1 VHQYLHLSSLNN
13 GKKAAFN
20 LLKVENLS
28 GGYDHQ
34 LIVKNVSFEVGK
46 GEMLGILGPNGS
58 GKSTLLKVMSGI
70 LHKSNGTVQIDG
82 KLLED
87 YPSKELAKKM
97 AVLPQ
102 LHSHA
107 FSHTVRETVS
117 LGRYPHQTGW
127 FTTWSEEDEAVVQ
140 EAMQQMGISRYE
152 RQSLDLLSGGEQQR
166 VFVAQAL
173 AQNAQILLLDE
184 PTNHLDIAHQKQ
196 LLDTIKT
203 QAIEKGITIVSV
215 FHDIN
220 LASLY
225 CDRLL
230 LLEKGEIK
238 ALGEPHEVVRK
249 NLIENVYNARVSTS
263 PHPEQPKPQVTIL
276 PDVHVKKD
284 YQPITSKNFQV
295 DDELVVFQSEY
306 QLRTWSSA
314 VINPGSGWYRTFVN
328 RRVDA
333 LYNIDNVQIEMQ
345 EFLTNHG
352 FSETETV
359 GMMTAVHT
367 KDAVIRE
374 YEGDFGSVV
383 IMVTAG
389 VGNAVDVSRAHEV
402 EAIQTI
408 GTINTWII
416 VNGELA
422 EEAFLQAVITA
433 TEAKTKA
440 LTAESVVDPR
450 TGTIATGTSTDS
462 VLIAATQ
469 MGEQIP
475 YAGPITEIG
484 KKIGLGVY
492 ECTVEAIKTYKIAKG
507 WNS

>member
-1 VHQYLHLSSLNN
+1 M
-13 GKKAAFN
+13 
-20 LLKVENLS
+20 LKVGNLS
-28 GGYDHQ
+28 GGYDHK

-70 LHKSNGTVQIDG
+70 LPMSSGDVLIEGKS
-82 KLLED
+82 LLS
-87 YPSKELAKKM
+87 YSSKELAKKM

-102 LHSHA
+102 LHSQA
-107 FSHTVRETVS
+107 FSHTVRDTVS
-117 LGRYPHQTGW
+117 LGRYPHQSGW
-127 FTTWSEEDEAVVQ
+127 FSSWSHEDEVAVM
-140 EAMQQMGISRYE
+140 EAMKLTAMEVYE
-152 RQSLDLLSGGEQQR
+152 HQLLDLLSGGEQQR

-173 AQNAQILLLDE
+173 AQQAPILLLDE

-203 QAIEKGITIVSV
+203 QTIEKGITVISV

-230 LLEKGEIK
+230 LMEQGEIK
-238 ALGEPHEVVRK
+238 AIGEPHEVVKK
-249 NLIENVYNARVSTS
+249 NQIETVYQARVSTN
-263 PHPEQPKPQVTIL
+263 PHPELPKPQITIL
-276 PDVHVKKD
+276 PDVNEKIVNDK
-284 YQPITSKNFQV
+284 ITTENFQV
-295 DDELVVFQSEY
+295 TDELVVFQAEK

-314 VINPGSGWYRTFVN
+314 VINAGSGWYRSFVN

-333 LYNIDNVQIEMQ
+333 QYNIDNAQMEMQ
-345 EFLTNHG
+345 EFLANHG

-359 GMMTAVHT
+359 GMMTAVQT
-367 KDAVIRE
+367 KDAVIKE
-374 YEGDFGSVV
+374 YVGDFGSVF

-389 VGNAVDVSRAHEV
+389 VGNAVDVSKAYEV
-402 EAIQTI
+402 ENFPVV

-416 VNGELA
+416 INGTLA

-440 LTAESVVDPR
+440 LTAESIMDPR

-462 VLIAATQ
+462 ILVAATQ
-469 MGEQIP
+469 QGSYIP

-484 KKIGLGVY
+484 KKIGLGVF
-492 ECTVEAIKTYKIAKG
+492 ECTVEAIQTYKKVKG
-507 WNS
+507 WV

>member
-1 VHQYLHLSSLNN
+1 M
-13 GKKAAFN
+13 
-20 LLKVENLS
+20 LKVGNLS
-28 GGYDHQ
+28 GGYDHK
-34 LIVKNVSFEVGK
+34 LIVKDVSFEVGK

-70 LHKSNGTVQIDG
+70 LPMSSGDVLIEGKS
-82 KLLED
+82 LLS
-87 YPSKELAKKM
+87 YSSKELAKKM

-102 LHSHA
+102 LHSQA
-107 FSHTVRETVS
+107 FSHTVRDTVS
-117 LGRYPHQTGW
+117 LGRYPHQSGW
-127 FTTWSEEDEAVVQ
+127 FSSWSHEDEVAVK
-140 EAMQQMGISRYE
+140 EAMKLTAMEVYE
-152 RQSLDLLSGGEQQR
+152 HQLLDLLSGGEQQR

-173 AQNAQILLLDE
+173 AQQAPILLLDE

-203 QAIEKGITIVSV
+203 QTIEKGITVISV

-230 LLEKGEIK
+230 LMEQGEIK
-238 ALGEPHEVVRK
+238 AIGEPHEVVKK
-249 NLIENVYNARVSTS
+249 NQIETVYQARVSTN
-263 PHPEQPKPQVTIL
+263 PHPELPKPQITIL
-276 PDVHVKKD
+276 PDVNEKIVND
-284 YQPITSKNFQV
+284 QVTTENFQV
-295 DDELVVFQSEY
+295 TDELVVFQAEK

-314 VINPGSGWYRTFVN
+314 VINAGSGWYRSFVN

-333 LYNIDNVQIEMQ
+333 QYNIDNAQMEMQ
-345 EFLTNHG
+345 EFLANHG

-359 GMMTAVHT
+359 GMMTAVQT
-367 KDAVIRE
+367 KDAVIKE
-374 YEGDFGSVV
+374 YEGDFGSVF

-389 VGNAVDVSRAHEV
+389 VGNAVDVSKAYEV
-402 EAIQTI
+402 ENFPVV

-416 VNGELA
+416 INGTLA

-440 LTAESVVDPR
+440 LTAESVMDPR

-462 VLIAATQ
+462 ILVAATQ
-469 MGEQIP
+469 QGSYIP

-484 KKIGLGVY
+484 KKIGLGVF
-492 ECTVEAIKTYKIAKG
+492 ECTVEAIQTYKKVKG
-507 WNS
+507 WV

>member
-1 VHQYLHLSSLNN
+1 MLQVRN
-13 GKKAAFN
+13 
-20 LLKVENLS
+20 VS
-28 GGYDHQ
+28 GGYDHK

-58 GKSTLLKVMSGI
+58 GKSTLLKVISGI
-70 LHKSNGTVQIDG
+70 LHMAAGEVLIEGKS
-82 KLLED
+82 LRSHS
-87 YPSKELAKKM
+87 SKELAKKM

-107 FSHTVRETVS
+107 FSHSVRDTIA
-117 LGRYPHQTGW
+117 LGRYPHQSGL
-127 FTTWSEEDEAVVQ
+127 FSSWSDGDETAVI
-140 EAMQQMGISRYE
+140 EAMQLTAMERYE
-152 RQSLDLLSGGEQQR
+152 HQMLDLLSGGEQQR

-173 AQNAQILLLDE
+173 AQQAPLLLLDE

-203 QAIEKGITIVSV
+203 QAIEKGITIISV

-230 LLEKGEIK
+230 LMDHGEVQVIG
-238 ALGEPHEVVRK
+238 APQEVVK
-249 NLIENVYNARVSTS
+249 KDQIESVYQARISTN
-263 PHPEQPKPQVTIL
+263 PHPERPKPQITIL
-276 PDVHVKKD
+276 PDVNEKQND
-284 YQPITSKNFQV
+284 ELITAENFQV
-295 DDELVVFQSEY
+295 TAELVIFQAET
-306 QLRTWSSA
+306 QLKTWSSA
-314 VINPGSGWYRTFVN
+314 VINAGSGWYKNFVN

-333 LYNIDNVQIEMQ
+333 SYACDNVQEEML
-345 EFLTNHG
+345 EYLGDNG
-352 FSETETV
+352 FSEADTV
-359 GMMTAVHT
+359 GMMTAVKT
-367 KDAVIRE
+367 TDAVIKE
-374 YEGDFGSVV
+374 YDTPSGSIV

-389 VGNAVDVSRAHEV
+389 VGNAVDVSRTHEV
-402 EAIQTI
+402 EMLPAI

-416 VNGELA
+416 VNGELSD
-422 EEAFLQAVITA
+422 EAFIQSVITA
-433 TEAKTKA
+433 TESKTKA
-440 LTAESVVDPR
+440 LAFEQVKDPR

-469 MGEQIP
+469 KGTHIP

-492 ECTVEAIKTYKIAKG
+492 ECTVEAIQVYKKAKG
-507 WNS
+507 WE